1 MIRPFYTLLLSLMLC
16 FLCFLGTA
24 QNTSKA
30 KPKNGESVPA
40 NQSPVVK
47 LIEYIVG
54 TWKVNGV
61 FKGDKDVSKTDTA
74 SLGERIEFNREGRY
88 VLESANEKIDSGA
101 YRLNEEHGI
110 LYLESISGGQPS
122 EWNVWFRK
130 NVMTLQPRDKAS
142 SGNLKYVYARSGPA
156 NRNNN

>member
-1 MIRPFYTLLLSLMLC
+1 MNYRCYLFLLVAICVSSLSV
-16 FLCFLGTA
+16 TA
-24 QNTSKA
+24 QNSTKA
-30 KPKNGESVPA
+30 RPKNDEAIPA
-40 NQSPVVK
+40 RQKPATK

-61 FKGDKDVSKTDTA
+61 FKGSKDVSKTDTTT
-74 SLGERIEFNREGRY
+74 LGETIQFNREGRF
-88 VLESANEKIDSGA
+88 LLQSANEKIDSGS

-110 LYLESISGGQPS
+110 LYLESISGGVPS

-130 NVMTLQPRDKAS
+130 DVMTLQPRDKTA
-142 SGNLKYVYARSGPA
+142 SGNLKFVYARSGPA

>member
-1 MIRPFYTLLLSLMLC
+1 MTRSFYTLFLSAMLC
-16 FLCFLGTA
+16 FLSLLGTA
-24 QNTSKA
+24 QNTTKA
-30 KPKNGESVPA
+30 KPKNDESIPA
-40 NQSPVVK
+40 NQPSAVK

-61 FKGDKDVSKTDTA
+61 FKGNKDVSKTDTTT
-74 SLGERIEFNREGRY
+74 LGETIQFNREGRY
-88 VLESANEKIDSGA
+88 VLESADEKIDSGA

-110 LYLESISGGQPS
+110 LYLESISGGPPS

-130 NVMTLQPRDKAS
+130 NVMTLQPRDKTS